1 MHSQATSPGD
11 FVTFLLP
18 LSSLFVPKLPFL
30 YGSVNPISRNPQTLY
45 EAMVKFIPSSV
56 LFKSMKY

>member
-1 MHSQATSPGD
+1 MNSQATSPGV

-30 YGSVNPISRNPQTLY
+30 YGSVNPISRKPQTLY
-45 EAMVKFIPSSV
+45 EAMVKFISSSV

>member
-1 MHSQATSPGD
+1 MNSQATSPGV

-30 YGSVNPISRNPQTLY
+30 YGSVNAISRDPQTLY
-45 EAMVKFIPSSV
+45 ELMVKFIPRSV
-56 LFKSMKY
+56 LFNLMKA